1 MAGRRRIR
9 GAQTRLPQV
18 PRIDLRTLLPWR
30 SHLLARLVYVPQREH
45 PEWVW
50 VWVVCL
56 FGSNVYLFVARGYVF
71 TVTRQLWSL
80 TTASLQARLRA
91 QLNTVLFAKT
101 LVRKD
106 IASSAAVGKA
116 ENTGAPLSDA
126 SAPDA
131 DGFSS
136 KAQVM
141 APMTTDVDRV
151 ARFTHQLFVI
161 IDAPN
166 EIAVGKIFLYN
177 LLGVLCFFGL
187 GVAIPCLLLNHFA
200 GKTISGAQD
209 NLMKARDE
217 RVALMNEKAQLIE
230 MHRLGVFTKEALIV
244 RLETI
249 EILTR
254 SREIYLSRARD
265 IFVGL

>member
-1 MAGRRRIR
+1 MRHSVCSAVFLQFTSAALQYTSALMAGRRRSR

-30 SHLLARLVYVPQREH
+30 FHLPASLVYVPQREN

-56 FGSNVYLFVARGYVF
+56 FGSTVSLFVV
-71 TVTRQLWSL
+71 TVTRALLSVLWYCADIALGQLWSL

-101 LVRKD
+101 IVRKD
-106 IASSAAVGKA
+106 IASSAAVAKA
-116 ENTGAPLSDA
+116 ETTGAPVSDA

-141 APMTTDVDRV
+141 ALMTTDVDRV

-161 IDAPN
+161 IASSWKGAS
-166 EIAVGKIFLYN
+166 IA
-177 LLGVLCFFGL
+177 
-187 GVAIPCLLLNHFA
+187 
-200 GKTISGAQD
+200 
-209 NLMKARDE
+209 
-217 RVALMNEKAQLIE
+217 
-230 MHRLGVFTKEALIV
+230 
-244 RLETI
+244 
-249 EILTR
+249 
-254 SREIYLSRARD
+254 
-265 IFVGL
+265 